1 MDTVY
6 GRQSENRNSWLL
18 KPCAAGSR
26 PKAASRDE
34 EPWTL
39 DSPGGFDV
47 LQFVVLR
54 LERWTA
60 DIEPRTSNLEP
71 LP

>member
-1 MDTVY
+1 MRIGEWT
-6 GRQSENRNSWLL
+6 QSTKGNPRTGIRGFS
-18 KPCAAGSR
+18 
-26 PKAASRDE
+26 SRDGG
-34 EPWTL
+34 PWTL